1 MRAGLCLEPALEF
14 NQVRLLSPA
23 EAWLRMSGRWTLSY
37 LRMGE
42 GWKPSSEG
50 PLSSVALGPRVQR
63 ESR

>member
-1 MRAGLCLEPALEF
+1 MKAGLCLEPTLEF
-14 NQVRLLSPA
+14 NQVRSLSPA
-23 EAWLRMSGRWTLSY
+23 EAWLLSGRWTLSY

-50 PLSSVALGPRVQR
+50 PLSSVALGPRVQH